1 MSDDTIDADIQAEI
15 EAEFAELTAEID
27 RINALP
33 QTAAPEKVAML
44 EALRTQW
51 RGRERKAAEDD
62 DRPEWRRSIDDAVSQ
77 AVDGLLTDGL
87 DVDLDGN
94 IQFDLQG
101 ESMKIH
107 GQPVVD
113 ALIGGLQATLAD
125 RFPAIS
131 AASQAGV
138 DPGRM
143 LMATLLGG
151 LDQAVRSRTE
161 RPTAP
166 TKATP
171 ASEEAP
177 AEGTPAAKGAVKMN
191 IDFSALIGAL
201 LKPPAAK
208 DDSPPEA
215 D

>member
-1 MSDDTIDADIQAEI
+1 MSDETMDAEIQAEI
-15 EAEFAELTAEID
+15 EAEFAELTAEIA

-44 EALRTQW
+44 EALRAQW
-51 RGRERKAAEDD
+51 RGRERRAPEGD

-77 AVDGLLTDGL
+77 AVDGLLADGL

-101 ESMKIH
+101 DTMKMH

-113 ALIGGLQATLAD
+113 ALIAGLQATLAD
-125 RFPAIS
+125 RFPAID
-131 AASQAGV
+131 AASRAGV

-151 LDQAVRSRTE
+151 LDQAVRDRTGRSE
-161 RPTAP
+161 AP
-166 TKATP
+166 PEDQAAEDRP
-171 ASEEAP
+171 ASKA
-177 AEGTPAAKGAVKMN
+177 AVKMN
-191 IDFSALIGAL
+191 IDFSGLIGAL
-201 LKPPAAK
+201 LKPPAGGQPGS
-208 DDSPPEA
+208 DDDGSAEA